1 MAARPWE
8 RTEIRVMERKSL
20 PAFEAERPL
29 QPNRASHAST
39 GGLKSARRRVDFSP
53 PVFARPRP
61 HPLSARWV
69 RFEFRTDVSAPVSAY
84 QRSSTNVSAI
94 GSHERAFGKTG
105 HFRTFSDLGVH
116 RDSIT
121 CNNPLRGFHIPCSP
135 RDLPFAIFST
145 VARRCILLHAA
156 PAISKCSPAV
166 APAAHTLHTIPPRTF
181 PPKSAGD
188 IQGIPAAALTNASSP

>member
-1 MAARPWE
+1 MAARRRE
-8 RTEIRVMERKSL
+8 RTGIWSRCSAPRVRCECPTSVERSREHRRTKSPPAGGWTSVHLSL
-20 PAFEAERPL
+20 PLLA
-29 QPNRASHAST
+29 HT
-39 GGLKSARRRVDFSP
+39 
-53 PVFARPRP
+53 
-61 HPLSARWV
+61 PLSARWV
-69 RFEFRTDVSAPVSAY
+69 RFEFRTDVSAPVSAC
-84 QRSSTNVSAI
+84 QRSSTNVSEI

-121 CNNPLRGFHIPCSP
+121 CNNPIGGFHIPCPP
-135 RDLPFAIFST
+135 RDLPFAIFPA